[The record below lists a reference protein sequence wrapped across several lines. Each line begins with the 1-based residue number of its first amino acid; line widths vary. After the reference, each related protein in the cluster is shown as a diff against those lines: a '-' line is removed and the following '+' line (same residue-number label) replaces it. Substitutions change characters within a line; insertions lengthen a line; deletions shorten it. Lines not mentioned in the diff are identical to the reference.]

1 MDMQVQN
8 HSILATISEDHN
20 RSDLSKCSLCCVT
33 IGLEVSLLGS
43 FELYFSVL
51 VHHIEV

>member
-1 MDMQVQN
+1 MDMQVRN
-8 HSILATISEDHN
+8 HSILATTSEDQNH
-20 RSDLSKCSLCCVT
+20 SDLSECSLCCVT
-33 IGLEVSLLGS
+33 IGLEFSLLGG